1 MALGGGGLSVFS
13 ATRGPAEGHGCQHS
27 HLPRENLGAP
37 AVPAVA
43 VCCLEVLLTVCEEPV
58 AAGLVAPFRGRVWR
72 GAGQGPGEHRGKNLF
87 VKMTVGDLWRRVS
100 QPSTAGLSSGWSRS
114 PSSPVAVT
122 WHFGP
127 TLSKNP
133 KNVSEVLL
141 RAVRCRDGAQ
151 ETDGGNST
159 SCFPPSGPSPRR
171 AEDGACVI

>member
-72 GAGQGPGEHRGKNLF
+72 GVGQGPGEHRGKNLF

-114 PSSPVAVT
+114 PSSPAAVT
-122 WHFGP
+122 CILDPHCLK
-127 TLSKNP
+127 TQKM
-133 KNVSEVLL
+133 
-141 RAVRCRDGAQ
+141 
-151 ETDGGNST
+151 
-159 SCFPPSGPSPRR
+159 
-171 AEDGACVI
+171 